1 MATATAQKEDL
12 LTAAKLADAWGVPKA
27 ALSKKLKQLMVE
39 PDLVKA
45 GCSYYSRVR
54 LEKIRQKLDV

>member
-1 MATATAQKEDL
+1 MTKTVEL

-27 ALSKKLKQLMVE
+27 KLCRRLKEEHVQ

-45 GCSYYSRVR
+45 GCSYYDASKVA
-54 LEKIRQKLDV
+54 KLRPKLKV

>member
-1 MATATAQKEDL
+1 MPTAKKEDL
-12 LTAAKLADAWGVPKA
+12 LTAAKLAETWGVPKS
-27 ALSKKLKQLMVE
+27 ALGKKLKELAVQ

-54 LEKIRQKLDV
+54 LEKIRPKLGV

>member
-1 MATATAQKEDL
+1 MPTGQTEDL
-12 LTAAKLADAWGVPKA
+12 LTAGKLAVAWGVPKA
-27 ALSKKLKQLMVE
+27 ALGKKLKELKVE

-54 LEKIRQKLDV
+54 LEKIRPKLGV

>member
-1 MATATAQKEDL
+1 MPTAQKEDL
-12 LTAAKLADAWGVPKA
+12 FTAAKLADAWGVPKS
-27 ALSKKLKQLMVE
+27 ALSKKLKEFEVE

-54 LEKIRQKLDV
+54 LEKIRRKLGV

>member
-1 MATATAQKEDL
+1 MAKTGEL

-27 ALSKKLKQLMVE
+27 TLSRRLKEEHVQ

-45 GCSYYSRVR
+45 GCSYYDVSKVQK
-54 LEKIRQKLDV
+54 LRQKLKVERG